1 MKKTIIALIIIVLIA
16 LFPFVRLD
24 SIQDKYQPVKET
36 SDFEIRRDAVSIF
49 AKGLSYKTIS
59 QVPQMIDSV
68 AFEGL
73 FVHLQRSFPLVY
85 SALSIDT
92 LSTHLMDEI
101 RGFLHS
107 SG

>member
-24 SIQDKYQPVKET
+24 SIQDTYKPVKET
-36 SDFEIRRDAVSIF
+36 SDFEIRGDAVSIF

-59 QVPQMIDSV
+59 QVPQMIDSA

-73 FVHLQRSFPLVY
+73 FVHLKRSFPLVY

-92 LSTHLMDEI
+92 LSTHTLWMK
-101 RGFLHS
+101 L
-107 SG
+107 